1 MPSLLGKL
9 AVTVAAMPSLF
20 FVPTILVLPAPV
32 SAGDLP
38 TLSTADLCSTLPAP
52 SALLDSSSSDAAQS
66 SCQIFASWDDFATY
80 LPTARGH
87 LVLCAGSWLTR
98 PTADAMP
105 AIIKNNLRLTCSV
118 PGKCRIRGP
127 GRHLTIKTGD
137 KKRVVVD
144 GIQFEGSDFT
154 SVVIVD
160 DASGLHT
167 FCGNT
172 FVDNTRPA
180 DSPKGGGAIYA
191 GINTHLV
198 IGQSVFRNNEA
209 RVGGAISFAGNTLTI
224 VDSMFED
231 NTAVERGGAVET
243 NAIPDGD
250 EMIVTGQSSSEDG
263 ANDEA
268 DADASTKA
276 IIVTATTPQRIEIGT
291 STFIDNTSND
301 DGGASG
307 AILIA
312 SGDEWVDLGGNI
324 MVGGPDNGCNGAYA
338 RSVSLVSN
346 NRANDDTNC
355 LHFVWAGGEE
365 IVLDPEQDSHPS
377 HDEAGSPETYEEE
390 VAQALEEAAAE
401 HQQLH
406 GSDEEVDEANEENG
420 DSSIANECVPCTN
433 LPTAHMITT
442 GLNCNN
448 YTYAYERRCGT
459 EFGWWGRDGNP
470 QHCQYSCWQNGAPY
484 ATQGGRPCCDR
495 ADSDDDVTTH
505 NAAVDVDTPPMV
517 LGKGLYKHK
526 DTDLHV
532 AEGLTVRR
540 FAKMFEPVSFTS
552 ASRRNLQ
559 ESTSDK
565 CTFPVNPDGAATF
578 YDPRHNVDGGF
589 TYCINSES
597 KFSGGV
603 YCVEFDADCHPMD
616 FSKAIG
622 GRVEDGCTEP
632 VGGFVPN
639 SWNCN
644 GG

>member
-1 MPSLLGKL
+1 M
-9 AVTVAAMPSLF
+9 
-20 FVPTILVLPAPV
+20 
-32 SAGDLP
+32 
-38 TLSTADLCSTLPAP
+38 
-52 SALLDSSSSDAAQS
+52 
-66 SCQIFASWDDFATY
+66 
-80 LPTARGH
+80 
-87 LVLCAGSWLTR
+87 
-98 PTADAMP
+98 
-105 AIIKNNLRLTCSV
+105 
-118 PGKCRIRGP
+118 
-127 GRHLTIKTGD
+127 
-137 KKRVVVD
+137 
-144 GIQFEGSDFT
+144 QFEGSDFT
-154 SVVIVD
+154 SVVVVD

-172 FVDNTRPA
+172 FVDNSRPA

-191 GINTHLV
+191 GLNTHLV

-209 RVGGAISFAGNTLTI
+209 RVGGAISFAGQSLTI

-243 NAIPDGD
+243 NVIANGE
-250 EMIVTGQSSSEDG
+250 EMIITGQSSSEDDG
-263 ANDEA
+263 AYN

-276 IIVTATTPQRIEIGT
+276 VLAEGTDIAPSSAASANAPQRIEIGT
-291 STFIDNTSND
+291 STFIDNSSND

-312 SGDEWVDLGGNI
+312 SGDEWVDLGGNM
-324 MVGGPDNGCNGAYA
+324 MVGGTDNGCHGAYA
-338 RSVSLVSN
+338 RSVSIAANN
-346 NRANDDTNC
+346 NRANDDANC
-355 LHFVWAGGEE
+355 LHFVGAGGEE
-365 IVLDPEQDSHPS
+365 IVLDPDQDSHSS
-377 HDEAGSPETYEEE
+377 HDENGNAPETYEEE
-390 VAQALEEAAAE
+390 VAQALQEAAAE
-401 HQQLH
+401 HEQLH
-406 GSDEEVDEANEENG
+406 GDEEMND
-420 DSSIANECVPCTN
+420 DCVPCTN

-495 ADSDDDVTTH
+495 DDSDDDVSG
-505 NAAVDVDTPPMV
+505 ADSVSVDVDTPPLI

-540 FAKMFEPVSFTS
+540 FAKMFEPVSYTS
-552 ASRRNLQ
+552 ANRRNLQ

-603 YCVEFDADCHPMD
+603 YCVEFDAECHPMD

-622 GRVEDGCTEP
+622 GRAEDSCTEP
-632 VGGFVPN
+632 TGGFVPN